1 MVEGKCDNRN
11 CDDDYDGVV
20 VTGDH
25 IPVHLYTLLSVSPN
39 VVV

>member
-1 MVEGKCDNRN
+1 MVEGKCDNGN
-11 CDDDYDGVV
+11 CDDFDGVV
-20 VTGDH
+20 VNGDH